1 MFGAGRRTVFGL
13 LGRLRRRP
21 WGRGARPD
29 PDRTPVPA
37 THGPRAAWPPG
48 LAHRSTETGQTGKSC
63 ARLPYIHST
72 FNIVI
77 WVVCILA
84 LVVAFAALIASRK
97 TWEDFGKGQFVIDR
111 DDARAST
118 GAVERDTE
126 IRQLLEARNARRE
139 RRGEAPIDVD
149 QELARLTA
157 PAVDPELREE
167 IRQLVVAR
175 NARRIRAGKPPLD
188 VESEIEREIS
198 ALNDF

>member
-1 MFGAGRRTVFGL
+1 MLEIARS
-13 LGRLRRRP
+13 
-21 WGRGARPD
+21 RG
-29 PDRTPVPA
+29 T
-37 THGPRAAWPPG
+37 
-48 LAHRSTETGQTGKSC
+48 TGKSC

-77 WVVCILA
+77 WVVCVLA
-84 LVVAFAALIASRK
+84 LVIAFVALIATRK
-97 TWEDFGKGQFVIDR
+97 TWEDYGKGQFVMDR
-111 DDARAST
+111 DQARAS

-139 RRGEAPIDVD
+139 RRGETPIDVE

-175 NARRIRAGKPPLD
+175 NARRVRSGKPPLD

-198 ALNDF
+198 ALRDI